1 MPQVIFDVAVQ
12 LGDVLFHVMDKSAR
26 AEVRRRLKAKKGAQ
40 RWDVG
45 VKRDECESSEVCQ
58 SEYVVYEPGVPVP
71 APPSDENVDFDTSVA
86 NVYDPTIE
94 SIFIRYYQGYNVAHL
109 QKADGRTMVQMIPD
123 AQDPTKQ
130 KVDSYYALNA
140 AEIGNAFRCFSN
152 IWTFAPVAGSEDES
166 DLLMAYEF
174 GISDLTIREL
184 TDTSSEG
191 KSSYVIVKVKV
202 ENKLAENFG
211 STILGSGNTAD
222 FQLNTAIEFAVD
234 ENTTLTG
241 TELASFEE
249 TALPTVAPSSHTAGV
264 RYFAI
269 PFTEANFPMGTTDL
283 TARIRRTDLN

>member
-1 MPQVIFDVAVQ
+1 
-12 LGDVLFHVMDKSAR
+12 
-26 AEVRRRLKAKKGAQ
+26 
-40 RWDVG
+40 
-45 VKRDECESSEVCQ
+45 
-58 SEYVVYEPGVPVP
+58 VVYKPGVPVP

-123 AQDPTKQ
+123 EQDPTKQ

-234 ENTTLTG
+234 EKTLTG

-249 TALPTVAPSSHTAGV
+249 AALPTAAPSSHTAGV